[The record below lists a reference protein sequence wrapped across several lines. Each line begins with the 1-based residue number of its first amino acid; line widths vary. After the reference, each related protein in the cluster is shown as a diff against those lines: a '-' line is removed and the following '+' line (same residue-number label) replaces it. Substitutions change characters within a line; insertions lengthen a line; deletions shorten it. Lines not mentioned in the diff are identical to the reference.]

1 MLHAIFYR
9 LYSCLHVR
17 SCIAVALDL
26 LYLIE
31 AQITYRYS
39 DYTLYSYVAV
49 HLATGLLNHCAV

>member
-31 AQITYRYS
+31 AQITYWYN
-39 DYTLYSYVAV
+39 DYTLYS
-49 HLATGLLNHCAV
+49 